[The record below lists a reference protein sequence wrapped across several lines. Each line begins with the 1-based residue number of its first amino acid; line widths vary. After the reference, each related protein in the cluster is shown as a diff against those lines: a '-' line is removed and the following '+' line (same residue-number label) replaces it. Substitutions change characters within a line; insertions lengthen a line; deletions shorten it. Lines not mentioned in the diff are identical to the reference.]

1 MNYENLNIPN
11 HLAIILDGNG
21 RWAKSRGLTRLQ
33 GHDAGFDRAEEI
45 AEYAFDKGVK
55 VLSLF
60 AFSTENF
67 KRSKEEVDH
76 LMEILIN
83 MFSSKFQ
90 KIVEK
95 GVKIIISGSRDNLS
109 EAVIKSIEEMT
120 EKTKENK
127 NGILNICFNY
137 GGRLEIVDAYKKIMK
152 LNVKE
157 EDITEDFIK
166 ENLYNNLPD
175 IDLLIRTSGEQ
186 RLSNFM
192 LYLLAY
198 SEFYFPEIH
207 WPDFT
212 KEEFD
217 KAILSYNQRNRRFG
231 KES

>member
-11 HLAIILDGNG
+11 HIAIILDGNG
-21 RWAKSRGLTRLQ
+21 RWAKASGLSRLE

-76 LMEILIN
+76 LMEIFVS
-83 MFSSKFQ
+83 MFHTKFQ
-90 KIVEK
+90 KIVDK
-95 GVKIIISGSRDNLS
+95 GVKIVISGSRDNLS
-109 EAVIKSIEEMT
+109 EEVIKSIEEMT
-120 EKTKENK
+120 EKTKNNK
-127 NGILNICFNY
+127 NGILNICINY
-137 GGRLEIVDAYKKIMK
+137 GGRLELVDTYKKLIK
-152 LNVKE
+152 LNIKE
-157 EDITEDFIK
+157 ENVTEEVIK

-175 IDLLIRTSGEQ
+175 VDLLIRTSGEQ

-217 KAILSYNQRNRRFG
+217 KAIMIYNQRNRRFG